1 MRVPDERL
9 LLDGLLAH
17 DFRGVEEFRLQAGD
31 ALAKKNCSC
40 GCATIDF
47 VVLGSQPASEAAS
60 PVPVERRIRDADRED
75 VGGLLFCDG
84 RSLGSLEVYSYDE
97 PLPLPRLV
105 RVTWEQ
111 VSRG

>member
-17 DFRGVEEFRLQAGD
+17 DFRGVEEFRLQARD
-31 ALAKKNCSC
+31 ALAKKGCSC
-40 GCATIDF
+40 GCGTIDF

-75 VGGLLFCDG
+75 VGGLLLFVTDG
-84 RSLGSLEVYSYDE
+84 HSA
-97 PLPLPRLV
+97 RL
-105 RVTWEQ
+105 RCTRTTNRCLFLAL
-111 VSRG
+111 SG